1 MSQYEPP
8 AYQPPRP
15 FQTPQPYQPPQPQS
29 YPYYPQQ
36 HVQHVV
42 HHYRPA
48 PKSSGAAVLLEI
60 VPGFFFQT
68 FGIGHI
74 YAGNVAAGLLLM
86 FGYWLVQF
94 VNLLLCFVLVGFVTL
109 PLCFLLAIII
119 SPITAANAASRRGVA
134 AYR

>member
-8 AYQPPRP
+8 AYQPPQAYRP
-15 FQTPQPYQPPQPQS
+15 PQAYQPPAP

-36 HVQHVV
+36 PPPQHFV
-42 HHYRPA
+42 HHHQPP
-48 PKSSGAAVLLEI
+48 PKSSGTAALLE
-60 VPGFFFQT
+60 VLPGLFFQT